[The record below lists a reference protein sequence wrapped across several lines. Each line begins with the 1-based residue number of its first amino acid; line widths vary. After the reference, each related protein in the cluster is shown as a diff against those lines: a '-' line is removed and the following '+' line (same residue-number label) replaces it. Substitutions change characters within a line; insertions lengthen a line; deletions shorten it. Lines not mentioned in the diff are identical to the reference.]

1 MSTTSVNYMKELS
14 NLVLN
19 QNGSFIECP
28 VGGSTKPARDGQLLG
43 LMGGKKS
50 EIDSFDFLFNNLFR
64 RYEYLGEI
72 GKGTAMKLA
81 INLPLLVYWQSLGEA
96 LK

>member
-1 MSTTSVNYMKELS
+1 MSTTSVNYMKKLS

-50 EIDSFDFLFNNLFR
+50 EIDSLDFLFSHLFR
-64 RYEYLGEI
+64 RYEYLCEI
-72 GKGTAMKLA
+72 GKGL
-81 INLPLLVYWQSLGEA
+81 SLIHI
-96 LK
+96 